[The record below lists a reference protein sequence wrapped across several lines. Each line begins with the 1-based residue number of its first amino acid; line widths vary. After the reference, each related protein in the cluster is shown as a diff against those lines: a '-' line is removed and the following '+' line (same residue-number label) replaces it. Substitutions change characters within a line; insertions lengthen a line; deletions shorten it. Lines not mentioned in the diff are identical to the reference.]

1 MKAYEKT
8 VNLLDTLKLKGII
21 KRLDEEINNAE
32 VGKVSYLGFLN
43 TLLEAEIEDRRER
56 RLKRNMTAAH
66 FPVEKTPVS
75 YTHLTLPT
83 KA

>member
-21 KRLDEEINNAE
+21 KRIDEEINNAE

-43 TLLEAEIEDRRER
+43 ILLEA
-56 RLKRNMTAAH
+56 
-66 FPVEKTPVS
+66 
-75 YTHLTLPT
+75 
-83 KA
+83 

>member
-8 VNLLDTLKLKGII
+8 VNLLDTLKLKGISERI
-21 KRLDEEINNAE
+21 DEEINNAE

-56 RLKRNMTAAH
+56 RLRRNMTAAH
-66 FPVEKTPVS
+66 FPVEKTGGV
-75 YTHLTLPT
+75 
-83 KA
+83 